1 MICCQDAEAA
11 EEQWSSEQEAEKDG
25 EKEDGVVQL
34 QAQVQRLER
43 ENTDFLAA
51 LEDAM
56 EQYKQQVTHMHGETC
71 ITESILEKVHFS
83 IVFLLL
89 QSDKLQEQQD
99 LITELQCQLSTLGL
113 MGLGLNLR
121 SRPHT
126 APMGSMQ
133 HSQNGG
139 SYRQVRSQHSQEG
152 FSWTERKV
160 ECFCEVGKGL
170 QATHPV

>member
-1 MICCQDAEAA
+1 MWFITQDPESA
-11 EEQWSSEQEAEKDG
+11 EERWSHEHESDKDG
-25 EKEDGVVQL
+25 EKEDSIVQL

-56 EQYKQQVTHMHGETC
+56 EQYKQQVRYSLLYLFIHSCQVVVIIVGYHSVFRTFRTVDVLM
-71 ITESILEKVHFS
+71 FS
-83 IVFLLL
+83 LYYHWLTWLFSS

-99 LITELQCQLSTLGL
+99 LIAELQCQLSTQGL

-126 APMGSMQ
+126 APMSSMQ
-133 HSQNGG
+133 HCQNGG
-139 SYRQVRSQHSQEG
+139 TYRQV
-152 FSWTERKV
+152 
-160 ECFCEVGKGL
+160 
-170 QATHPV
+170 PN